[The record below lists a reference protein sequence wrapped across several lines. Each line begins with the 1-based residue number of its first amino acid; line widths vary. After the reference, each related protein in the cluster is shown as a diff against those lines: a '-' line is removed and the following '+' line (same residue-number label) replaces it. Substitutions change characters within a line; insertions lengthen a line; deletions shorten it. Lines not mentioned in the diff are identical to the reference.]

1 MLKTRSVRNEPAPP
15 SGAESMLDLVAG
27 WSFLLFVAALP
38 WSIAPMSIT
47 VAICAVLT
55 LAVWARRPGRWPV
68 TPVAWP
74 TLAWFAAFALSAW
87 FALDRAASLPRLTKA
102 FFPLLVPLAA
112 THARLPHRGRRAL
125 AVLLVSATLAA
136 LFGLG
141 LYVAKGA
148 AWPARAHGAVGHYMT
163 FGGQLLLFVS
173 LAAGVLA
180 LERAPRWRLGALLA
194 ALAGSAAL
202 AATYTR
208 SAWIGLA
215 FSLATLLGLA
225 RPRWL
230 PALAAAIVIAL
241 ALAPASYRARAWS
254 TFDPHDPTNLE
265 RTYMW
270 QGGLAMFRDHPLTGV
285 GPQDLQPI
293 YERYKPPQATERAG
307 HLHSVP
313 VQIAASMGLAGL
325 IAFVLLY
332 GSLFA
337 ATGRG
342 LRRTITGGG
351 LAAGLRASVV
361 AMLAGFLVAGLFE
374 WNFGDEELLY
384 PLLTLVGMA
393 WAARGWDDG
402 KTTASPPRVSGEA
415 APSAG
420 ARDRGPR

>member
-1 MLKTRSVRNEPAPP
+1 MPKDRSVREEHAPTSGTEP
-15 SGAESMLDLVAG
+15 MLDRVAG
-27 WSFLLFVAALP
+27 WSFLLLVAALP
-38 WSIAPMSIT
+38 WSIAPMSI
-47 VAICAVLT
+47 ALGICAPLT
-55 LAVWARRPGRWPV
+55 LALWVHRPGRWPV

-74 TLAWFAAFALSAW
+74 TLAWLIAFALSAW

-102 FFPLLVPLAA
+102 LFPLLVPLAA
-112 THARLPHRGRRAL
+112 THSRLPHRGRRAL
-125 AVLLVSATLAA
+125 AVLLASAALAA

-141 LYVAKGA
+141 LYVARGPG
-148 AWPARAHGAVGHYMT
+148 WPARAHGMVGHYMT

-180 LERAPRWRLGALLA
+180 LERTPRWRLGALLS

-215 FSLATLLGLA
+215 VSLAALLGLA

-254 TFDPHDPTNLE
+254 AFDPHASANLE

-285 GPQDLQPI
+285 GLQDLHPL
-293 YERYKPPQATERAG
+293 YDRYKPPQATERAG
-307 HLHSVP
+307 HMHSVP
-313 VQIAASMGLAGL
+313 IQIAASMGLVGL
-325 IAFVLLY
+325 AAFVLLQ

-337 ATGRG
+337 AAGRG
-342 LRRTITGGG
+342 LRRTIAGGG
-351 LAAGLRASVV
+351 LAAGLRAGVV

-374 WNFGDEELLY
+374 WNLGDEELLY
-384 PLLTLVGMA
+384 PLYALVGIA
-393 WAARGWDDG
+393 WAARGWNDG
-402 KTTASPPRVSGEA
+402 RGEVAAARAAGGIAAAA
-415 APSAG
+415 APQG
-420 ARDRGPR
+420 GEPR

>member
-1 MLKTRSVRNEPAPP
+1 
-15 SGAESMLDLVAG
+15 MLDRVAG
-27 WSFLLFVAALP
+27 WSFMLFVAVLP
-38 WSIAPMSIT
+38 WSMAAMSIT
-47 VAICAVLT
+47 IGICAALT

-74 TLAWFAAFALSAW
+74 TLAWCAAFALSAW
-87 FALDRAASLPRLTKA
+87 FALDRAASLPRLTKTL
-102 FFPLLVPLAA
+102 FPLLVPLAA

-148 AWPARAHGAVGHYMT
+148 GWPARAQGTVGNYMT

-173 LAAGVLA
+173 LAAGQLA
-180 LERAPRWRLGALLA
+180 LVRTMGWRLGALGA

-241 ALAPASYRARAWS
+241 ALAPASYRARALS
-254 TFDPHDPTNLE
+254 AFDPHNPTNLE

-270 QGGLAMFRDHPLTGV
+270 QGGLAMFRHHPLVGV
-285 GPQDLQPI
+285 GLQDLQPV
-293 YERYKPPQATERAG
+293 YELYKPPQATERAG

-313 VQIAASMGLAGL
+313 VQIAASMGLVGL

-332 GSLFA
+332 GSLFVA
-337 ATGRG
+337 AGRG
-342 LRRTITGGG
+342 LQQMIAAGG

-374 WNFGDEELLY
+374 FNFGDEELLY
-384 PLLTLVGMA
+384 PLYTLVGMA

-402 KTTASPPRVSGEA
+402 KADVSAPDATKGA
-415 APSAG
+415 AAVTSATSH
-420 ARDRGPR
+420 GPR